1 MSDTPNFRS
10 TSLIPPQNI
19 EVEEAILGG
28 ILLDPEAI
36 GRVAEKLV
44 PEAFYIPTH
53 TDIYQA
59 CLALSG
65 QGKPTDLLAVTDWLI
80 DQNQLEKI
88 GGQAKLI
95 QLLERTVS
103 AVNIDSLAVLVMDKY
118 IRREL
123 IKAGTEVTQ
132 LGFATDRPLETV
144 LDESEQQILNLTQA
158 RPKQGL
164 TPIKEIVAS
173 TYQDIQDRHDQ
184 LIPPGLTSDF
194 SDLDGMTGGF
204 QRSDLIII
212 AGRPSMGKC
221 LAYDAEI
228 VVADGSIK
236 TIQELYHQQQAELLT
251 LNNNWQFSLTKPSA
265 YIDDG
270 IKPVFKVTT
279 RLGRSIKTTIT
290 HPFLTTDGWQKL
302 SEIRVGDKIAVP
314 HILPVFGS
322 EVLLEDRFTDLC
334 QESKA
339 YSIDPYS
346 IIPAYIL
353 KLSHNQVKWF
363 LNNLLDA
370 DTWVSATTNGGLW
383 IGYSAASKKLV
394 KQVQHLL
401 LRLGIIS
408 EIQLKSIEPEYP
420 YKFEWRLDISD
431 HRSTETFI
439 YNFGFP
445 VEVYEEKMV
454 TEESPSLKKLD
465 DSQIYWD
472 EIVSI
477 EYVGEKQVYDLTI
490 PDTHNFVANDICVHN
505 TAISLNIAYNMARL
519 HKLPVLVFSL
529 EMSKDQLVQR
539 LIASEAGVDSNRL
552 RAGRISPNEWDAVYK
567 AVDRISE
574 LPIFIDDN
582 ASMMLMEMRSQAR
595 KLQAEH
601 GGTLGLIMIDYLQL
615 MEGSSDN
622 RVQEISKITRGLKGL
637 ARELQVPLIALS
649 QLSRGVE
656 ARNNKRPMMSD
667 LRESGCLTGD
677 TLITLADT
685 GIQIP
690 IRDLV
695 GKSDFAVWALDETT
709 MQLERAVVSHAF
721 ATGIKPLWKIQT
733 QSGRTISATANHQ
746 FLTIHGWKRLD
757 ELRIDDRL
765 AVPRKNPAPSLEQSM
780 SDGELA
786 LLGHLIGDGCTL
798 PRHSIQYTTRE
809 IDLAQTV
816 ANLAT
821 EIFGDQIVPRIN
833 QELDWYQVYL
843 SAGFHLTHNVRNP
856 ISEWLENLSVFGLRS
871 HEKFVPDRV
880 FSQPQAAISLFLRHL
895 WSTDGC
901 IYINKD
907 YLNNKETGVNIYP
920 AIYYSSSSCRLA
932 TNVQS
937 LLLRLEINATLRT
950 VPQKNSDRDQY
961 HVSVSGKYDMER
973 FIDLVG
979 AIGDYKQKSLSQISD
994 YLSNKTAITNRD
1006 VIPHY
1011 FWRMYAVPAMKESG
1025 LTTRE
1030 FQAQLGNNYCG
1041 TSLYKHNVSR
1051 ERASKIATITKSIEI
1066 EKLASSDVYWDKIIS
1081 ITPDGESDVYDLTV
1095 PKFHNFIA
1103 NNIIAHNSIEQDADL
1118 IMMLYRDAYYNPDT
1132 PDRDITEL
1140 IITKHRNGP
1149 TGVVKLVFDP
1159 ALTKFKNLARPM
1171 S

>member
-228 VVADGSIK
+228 VLADGSIK

-279 RLGRSIKTTIT
+279 QLGRSIETTIT
-290 HPFLTTDGWQKL
+290 HPYLTLEGWQPL
-302 SEIRVGDKIAVP
+302 STLQVGEKIAVP
-314 HILPVFGS
+314 RTIPVFGTKLIRECEVKLLGYLIGDGCLTQNRVSFTNVNPIIQADFIAATQEFGNLKVRVETSNGSRAASLLVTANLAQSQVNRQKFGKRLKQVLTSCAESSDQQIATDIGVSPSLLSQWQAGICAPSPEMLTRLCHSLNIDITELIESGLDISS
-322 EVLLEDRFTDLC
+322 ENSLLNWIRSIGLADHTAHHKFVPDFIFTLQKPLVALFINRLFSTDGWASVLSSGQAQLGFA
-334 QESKA
+334 S
-339 YSIDPYS
+339 
-346 IIPAYIL
+346 
-353 KLSHNQVKWF
+353 V
-363 LNNLLDA
+363 
-370 DTWVSATTNGGLW
+370 
-383 IGYSAASKKLV
+383 SKKLAI
-394 KQVQHLL
+394 QVQHLL
-401 LRLGIIS
+401 LRFGIIT
-408 EIQLKSIEPEYP
+408 QLRFRSVKYKQERRDAWQLDLTDARSI
-420 YKFEWRLDISD
+420 S
-431 HRSTETFI
+431 TFI
-439 YNFGFP
+439 TEIGIFGK
-445 VEVYEEKMV
+445 ETAIEKVRAALLTKKYQTNRDLIPMSV
-454 TEESPSLKKLD
+454 WQDINTARGSESWKSLATRAGIVGVSNIHVGRRAPTRDRLLQLATATNNPELQELAT
-465 DSQIYWD
+465 SQVYWD

-477 EYVGEKQVYDLTI
+477 EYTGDKQVYDLTI
-490 PDTHNFVANDICVHN
+490 PATHNFVANDICVHN

-552 RAGRISPNEWDAVYK
+552 RAGRISPNEWDSVYK

-667 LRESGCLTGD
+667 LRESG
-677 TLITLADT
+677 
-685 GIQIP
+685 
-690 IRDLV
+690 
-695 GKSDFAVWALDETT
+695 
-709 MQLERAVVSHAF
+709 
-721 ATGIKPLWKIQT
+721 
-733 QSGRTISATANHQ
+733 
-746 FLTIHGWKRLD
+746 
-757 ELRIDDRL
+757 
-765 AVPRKNPAPSLEQSM
+765 
-780 SDGELA
+780 
-786 LLGHLIGDGCTL
+786 
-798 PRHSIQYTTRE
+798 
-809 IDLAQTV
+809 
-816 ANLAT
+816 
-821 EIFGDQIVPRIN
+821 
-833 QELDWYQVYL
+833 
-843 SAGFHLTHNVRNP
+843 
-856 ISEWLENLSVFGLRS
+856 
-871 HEKFVPDRV
+871 
-880 FSQPQAAISLFLRHL
+880 
-895 WSTDGC
+895 
-901 IYINKD
+901 
-907 YLNNKETGVNIYP
+907 
-920 AIYYSSSSCRLA
+920 
-932 TNVQS
+932 
-937 LLLRLEINATLRT
+937 
-950 VPQKNSDRDQY
+950 
-961 HVSVSGKYDMER
+961 
-973 FIDLVG
+973 
-979 AIGDYKQKSLSQISD
+979 
-994 YLSNKTAITNRD
+994 
-1006 VIPHY
+1006 
-1011 FWRMYAVPAMKESG
+1011 
-1025 LTTRE
+1025 
-1030 FQAQLGNNYCG
+1030 
-1041 TSLYKHNVSR
+1041 
-1051 ERASKIATITKSIEI
+1051 
-1066 EKLASSDVYWDKIIS
+1066 
-1081 ITPDGESDVYDLTV
+1081 
-1095 PKFHNFIA
+1095 
-1103 NNIIAHNSIEQDADL
+1103 SIEQDADL